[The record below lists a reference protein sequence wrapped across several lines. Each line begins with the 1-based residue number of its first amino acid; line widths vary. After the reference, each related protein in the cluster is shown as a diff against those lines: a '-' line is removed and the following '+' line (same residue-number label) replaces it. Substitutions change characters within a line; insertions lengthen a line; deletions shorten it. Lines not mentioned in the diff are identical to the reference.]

1 MSEKSLVVK
10 KKSKEISTEI
20 VYEKAKKKPKTV
32 ILDYTPFQDESN
44 VVRLEMN
51 VIEFPLFSKNKRLD
65 INTTVKYIFN
75 KEKNSFLE
83 ITPANNN
90 KIPGE
95 FEERVFLAL
104 MRLYR
109 LNGYSQTIYTD
120 FYTLISEMNVK
131 YSGRTVQQTK
141 TALERLA
148 KTFYKFNNCFYMSNI
163 RGLTDEMLTNIFSM
177 RTISFTEAVSMEGET
192 QKYFRNSKIKEIIEI
207 KLSSHFYENITSKG
221 FLRFDSKVLLELEDT
236 VARDLYKMMTKW
248 RNKKLF
254 INLTSQYIASKLPLA
269 FNKANNIPKTIRRL
283 QEAFAYLKE
292 KNLIKDYLFKKD
304 STNEKSSFEVTFN
317 KEHNF
322 DFYQD
327 SEITTLQNALLIEKV
342 TEEEN
347 IIIELPEIIE
357 KSFEK
362 AIRSI
367 YISLHV
373 RELETILPEILNQH
387 GEKITVELLNRL
399 YNYNKKI
406 ESLKPFVNTLIKNIK
421 LDEKE
426 GLLDKLEQKSI
437 FSLSQ
442 VEEAVIVNDVLKE
455 EIDESKLTETEKKFL
470 ERARKIAKN

>member
-1 MSEKSLVVK
+1 
-10 KKSKEISTEI
+10 
-20 VYEKAKKKPKTV
+20 
-32 ILDYTPFQDESN
+32 
-44 VVRLEMN
+44 
-51 VIEFPLFSKNKRLD
+51 
-65 INTTVKYIFN
+65 
-75 KEKNSFLE
+75 
-83 ITPANNN
+83 
-90 KIPGE
+90 
-95 FEERVFLAL
+95 
-104 MRLYR
+104 
-109 LNGYSQTIYTD
+109 
-120 FYTLISEMNVK
+120 MNVK

-177 RTISFTEAVSMEGET
+177 RTISFAEAVSMEGDT

-292 KNLIKDYLFKKD
+292 KNLIKDYVFKKD
-304 STNEKSSFEVTFN
+304 TTNEKSSFEVTFN

-327 SEITTLQNALLIEKV
+327 SEITTLQNALLIENV

-347 IIIELPEIIE
+347 IRIELPEVIE

-373 RELETILPEILNQH
+373 RELEAILPDILNQH

-426 GLLDKLEQKSI
+426 GLLDKFEQKSI
-437 FSLSQ
+437 FSLAQ
-442 VEEAVIVNDVLKE
+442 VEEAVIVDDILKE